1 MLTVVIP
8 LYEGVTHLDFT
19 GPQQFL
25 DAVPDLQ
32 VIVASL
38 DGTPITAH
46 GLTFS
51 QLADLESIEQCDIL
65 CVPGGLGCVN
75 AIENSRFM
83 AEIKRL
89 ADMADYQTAVC
100 TGSVILAAAGLLKGK
115 RAACHWG
122 FREILSEFGA
132 IPEASRVVRD
142 GHVIT
147 GGGVTAGIDFAL
159 TLIAEL
165 KGIEMAE
172 YIQLMLEYAPQ
183 PPFNSGRPELAREAL
198 LTQTNQRMNV
208 ELAPIFN
215 RIKAVAASL

>member
-19 GPQQFL
+19 GPQQFF

-32 VIVASL
+32 IIVASL
-38 DGTPITAH
+38 DGQPITSH

-51 QLADLESIEQCDIL
+51 ELADLESIEQCDVL
-65 CVPGGLGCVN
+65 CVPGGLGCVQ
-75 AIENSRFM
+75 AIENPRFM
-83 AEIKRL
+83 AALKRL
-89 ADMADYQTAVC
+89 AEHADYHTAVC
-100 TGSVILAAAGLLKGK
+100 TGSIILEAAGLLQGK
-115 RAACHWG
+115 RATCHWG

-132 IPEASRVVRD
+132 TPEASRVVRD